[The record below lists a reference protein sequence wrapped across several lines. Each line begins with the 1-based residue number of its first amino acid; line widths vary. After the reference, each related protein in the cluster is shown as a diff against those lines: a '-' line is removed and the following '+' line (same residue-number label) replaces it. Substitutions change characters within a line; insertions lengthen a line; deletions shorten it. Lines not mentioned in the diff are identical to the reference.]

1 MSMDNKPEN
10 LESVMRRIQKLLAIA
25 NDGRG
30 NPEESAAAA
39 SMAQKIMEKYQLEH
53 ADLIIADLNR
63 GDCMDEVEFFAKGK
77 RKSLKKVPRW
87 LDPMILEVC
96 RLNDVV
102 VRLGFNSYENSSH
115 YTFCGYKAD
124 IAVAIWTSEYLM
136 SSVNNLL
143 SSFKKTDAYYLSG
156 YTVILTSYREG
167 VMRSI
172 LIALRKQRAEK
183 EANNQTSSVT
193 GSSVMVVKKQAVEAH
208 FGEQKTKE
216 RKAPKVH
223 IDTFQKGVTDGSMID
238 VNRNG
243 LTSSMQADGVL
254 MLS

>member
-1 MSMDNKPEN
+1 MSMDNKPDN

-53 ADLIIADLNR
+53 ADLIIADLHR
-63 GDCMDEVEFFAKGK
+63 GDCMDEVAFSVKGK

-87 LDPMILEVC
+87 LDPLVLEVC

-102 VRLGFNSYENSSH
+102 VNLGFNPYDKSSH

-124 IAVAIWTSEYLM
+124 IAVAVWTSEYLM
-136 SSVNNLL
+136 VSVNNLL
-143 SSFKKTDAYYLSG
+143 SNFKKTDAYYLSG
-156 YTVILTSYREG
+156 YTAILTSYREG

-172 LIALRKQRAEK
+172 LIALRKQRTEK
-183 EANNQTSSVT
+183 EAQNEAATQTGNSL
-193 GSSVMVVKKQAVEAH
+193 MVVKKQAVEAH

-216 RKAPKVH
+216 RRAPRVH
-223 IDTFQKGVTDGSMID
+223 LETFEQGVSDGSKID
-238 VNRNG
+238 VNRNALESTQHNG
-243 LTSSMQADGVL
+243 PL